1 MKKSISFLLC
11 GAMMMT
17 GMYCKKDSSA
27 VKEYTNE
34 ETVQKMV
41 RDSDFVQLYRGMIE
55 YNARV
60 GATGQVT
67 LFASALGDVKAF
79 NAESRKYFDEMTL
92 RFPIEG
98 EQGLIEKARV
108 VNARY
113 GLAGRKEMEL
123 REILVKTVDVIDPLG
138 AGDNSSART
147 ALSCHDQL
155 VRKQLR
161 CDRDMAVAG
170 IETVVVGT
178 VGVLT
183 ATGVGAPIAAGIMT
197 FSLLMKF
204 IRHNNCMNDAVI
216 DYKDC
221 SNPD

>member
-11 GAMMMT
+11 GAMIMT

-113 GLAGRKEMEL
+113 GLAGRKEIEL

-147 ALSCHDQL
+147 ANKCWDDLI
-155 VRKQLR
+155 RRETR
-161 CDRDMAVAG
+161 CDRDMAISGIEGVLLGGASVLAATGAG
-170 IETVVVGT
+170 IP
-178 VGVLT
+178 L
-183 ATGVGAPIAAGIMT
+183 AAGIAGLGLV
-197 FSLLMKF
+197 SKW
-204 IRHNNCMNDAVI
+204 IRHSNCIDDALI
-216 DYKDC
+216 DYKAC
-221 SNPD
+221 SNPR

>member
-11 GAMMMT
+11 GAMIMT

-34 ETVQKMV
+34 ETVHKMV
-41 RDSDFVQLYRGMIE
+41 RDSDFVQLYRGMID

-67 LFASALGDVKAF
+67 LFASALGDAKAF
-79 NAESRKYFDEMTL
+79 NTESRKYFDEMTL
-92 RFPIEG
+92 RFPIES

-113 GLAGRKEMEL
+113 GLAGKKDMEL

-138 AGDNSSART
+138 GAEGTLART
-147 ALSCHDQL
+147 ANRCWDDLI
-155 VRKQLR
+155 RRETR
-161 CDRDMAVAG
+161 CDRDMAISG
-170 IETVVVGT
+170 IE
-178 VGVLT
+178 GVLIGSASVLA
-183 ATGVGAPIAAGIMT
+183 ATGVGVPLAAGIAT
-197 FSLLMKF
+197 LGLVSKWV
-204 IRHNNCMNDAVI
+204 RHSNCINDAII
-216 DYKDC
+216 DYKIC
-221 SNPD
+221 SNPH